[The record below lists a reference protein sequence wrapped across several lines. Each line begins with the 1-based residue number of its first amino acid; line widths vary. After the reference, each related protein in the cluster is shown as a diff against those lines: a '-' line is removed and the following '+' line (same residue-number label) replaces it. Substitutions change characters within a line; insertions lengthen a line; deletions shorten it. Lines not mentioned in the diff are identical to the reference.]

1 MGRVTP
7 VRIGAGAGF
16 AGDRIDPAVE
26 LAERAELDYL
36 VFECLGE
43 RTVALG
49 HKRRR
54 EDPATGFDPLLEARM
69 RAVLPACHRQGTRII
84 TNSGSAN
91 PTAAGELIARVATE
105 LGLDGL
111 RIAVVTGDDITRLVA
126 DLDPRLW
133 ETGEPLSRWPHPLMS
148 ANVYIGAEPIAEALA
163 RGADVVVT
171 GRCADPSLYVGPLA
185 HEFGWD
191 LSDPDIAG
199 KGTVVGHLLEC
210 AGQLT
215 GGYFADPL
223 TKPVEGMARLGFPY
237 AEVASDGTAILTKP
251 PGSGGRVDTQTCA
264 EQLLYEVDDP
274 RSYLTPDVVADFSAV
289 RFEQQGVDRVAVSGA
304 TGRTRPDTLKV
315 TLGFDEGWQGE
326 GQITYAGPR
335 CLDRARWAG
344 EIVSARLVDV
354 HGLTPEQIDVEYIGA
369 GAAFRGLTDPSD
381 PTEVRLRVA
390 VHTPDEQRAKAA
402 GWEVEALYT
411 NGPTGGGGA
420 RRSHGSVVAV
430 RSCDIARDRVRTT
443 VTTIGADR

>member
-1 MGRVTP
+1 MGRVRE

-26 LAERAELDYL
+26 LAQRAELDYL

-49 HKRRR
+49 QKRRR
-54 EDPATGFDPLLEARM
+54 ADPAAGFDPLLEARM

-91 PTAAGELIARVATE
+91 PAAAGELVARVAAD
-105 LGLDGL
+105 LGIEGL
-111 RIAVVTGDDITRLVA
+111 RVAVVTGDDVTPLVR
-126 DLDPRLW
+126 DLDPVLW

-148 ANVYIGAEPIAEALA
+148 ANAYIGADAIAEALA
-163 RGADVVVT
+163 GGADVVVT
-171 GRCADPSLYVGPLA
+171 GRCADPSLYVAPLA
-185 HEFGWD
+185 HDFGWH
-191 LSDPDIAG
+191 LGDPDIVG
-199 KGTVVGHLLEC
+199 KGTLVGHLLEC

-223 TKPVEGMARLGFPY
+223 TKPVQGMARLGFPY
-237 AEVASDGTAILTKP
+237 AEVAADGTAVLTKCA
-251 PGSGGRVDTQTCA
+251 GSGGRVDTQTCA

-274 RSYLTPDVVADFSAV
+274 RRYITPDVVADFSAV
-289 RFEQQGVDRVAVSGA
+289 EFEQQGADRVAVSGA
-304 TGRTRPDTLKV
+304 TGRSRPDSLKV

-326 GQITYAGPR
+326 GQITYAGTR
-335 CLDRARWAG
+335 CLERARWAG
-344 EIVSARLVDV
+344 EIVRERLVDV
-354 HGLTPEQIDVEYIGA
+354 HGLTPDQIHVEYIGA
-369 GAAFRGLTDPSD
+369 GAAFRGLGDPGD
-381 PTEVRLRVA
+381 PVEVRLRVA
-390 VHTPDEQRAKAA
+390 VHTPDEQRAAAA

-411 NGPTGGGGA
+411 NGPSGGGGA

-430 RSCDIARDRVRTT
+430 RSCDIPRDRVPLA
-443 VTTIGADR
+443 VTTMGADR